1 MQTYFTCLITL
12 LLLFPLAMQA
22 QKVEKKFTK
31 ELCNCSE
38 KIDVGESLDE
48 LDRKLTDCIQQVY
61 DNNREGLVSQFHQDR
76 SFREM
81 EDYLEYLFLETSKGC
96 PVFRDYHLRMKY
108 EDKGT
113 DDLTGQKHDKPE
125 ECLAFH
131 DGTFRYVIDGELSRT
146 YISRKGSLQIEST
159 DGTGEY
165 VISEIEWLDECTYNS
180 TFIEANYAEAQAF
193 FKKGQ
198 FITVYINTVDG
209 DNFSYFTILNGAK
222 VDGDMIKETSEFT
235 DPREE

>member
-1 MQTYFTCLITL
+1 MKTYFICLITL
-12 LLLFPLAMQA
+12 FLLSPLAMQA

-38 KIDVGESLDE
+38 KINLGESYDE
-48 LDRKLTDCIQQVY
+48 LSRKVSDCIQQAY
-61 DNNREGLVSQFHQDR
+61 DDNEEGLIAQFKQDR
-76 SFREM
+76 SFKQM
-81 EDYLEYLFLETSKGC
+81 EEYMEYLYLETSKMC
-96 PVFRDYHLRMKY
+96 PVFKDYHLRLKF
-108 EDKGT
+108 EDRGT

-131 DGTFRYVIDGELSRT
+131 DGTFRYVLKDGLSDV

-222 VDGDMIKETSEFT
+222 VDGDMQKVSDEFL